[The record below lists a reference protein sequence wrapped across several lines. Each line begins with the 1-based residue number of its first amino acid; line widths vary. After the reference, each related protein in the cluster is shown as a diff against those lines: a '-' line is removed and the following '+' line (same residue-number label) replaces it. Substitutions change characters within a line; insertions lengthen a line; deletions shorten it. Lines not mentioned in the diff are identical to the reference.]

1 MNVIDIDGGLRL
13 IGTAHISSQ
22 SVNLVKDQI
31 EAWEPD
37 VVAVELCQ
45 SRLSSLLEPEAMG
58 SEDLLKIIGEGRSL
72 MILLQSALAAQQRK
86 MGLESGEV
94 PGAELLAAVTAAENS
109 GVPVELIDRD
119 VVITL
124 RRAWSKMGI
133 FEKWRVLNALLWD
146 EDEEDVTIDE
156 ILGDSDLLSSMMEEA
171 RSVAPRAGEVLIDER
186 DAFLA
191 GRIQQIREK
200 GKVLAVIGAGH
211 LTGVEENLRRPSTE
225 VVSEL
230 AKLGESPKKS
240 NMPKLVMGAIPL
252 LLIGALVWMG
262 VKGDVDELMQTAKI
276 WIFLNASLAGF
287 GVMIARGHP
296 ISIIVGAIASPIT
309 SLNPMVGAGW
319 FAGYTQLKVA
329 SPTGKDAQ
337 DFLILDEVSLFWK
350 NRVGRVLMVTALG
363 NMGSAAGAI
372 LAGSAIIGLVIS

>member
-1 MNVIDIDGGLRL
+1 
-13 IGTAHISSQ
+13 
-22 SVNLVKDQI
+22 
-31 EAWEPD
+31 
-37 VVAVELCQ
+37 
-45 SRLSSLLEPEAMG
+45 MG

-86 MGLESGEV
+86 MGLESGEI

-225 VVSEL
+225 VASEL

-337 DFLILDEVSLFWK
+337 DFLMLDEVSLFWK

>member
-31 EAWEPD
+31 EAWGPD
-37 VVAVELCQ
+37 VVAVELCL
-45 SRLSSLLEPEAMG
+45 SRLSSLLEPVAMV
-58 SEDLLKIIGEGRSL
+58 SDDLLKIIVEGRSL

-86 MGLESGEV
+86 MGFESGEV

-133 FEKWRVLNALLWD
+133 FEKWRVLNALLWE
-146 EDEEDVTIDE
+146 EDEEDVAIDE

-191 GRIQQIREK
+191 GRIQQIRGK

-211 LTGVEENLRRPSTE
+211 LSGVEENLGRPSTE
-225 VVSEL
+225 VASEL

-240 NMPKLVMGAIPL
+240 NMPCLCSCSIARHCSWRIFLVPGMKPL
-252 LLIGALVWMG
+252 GVIGAGKWSSSRSTYSTPRL
-262 VKGDVDELMQTAKI
+262 
-276 WIFLNASLAGF
+276 FRFSSASRVVF
-287 GVMIARGHP
+287 SKDRP
-296 ISIIVGAIASPIT
+296 SPF
-309 SLNPMVGAGW
+309 S
-319 FAGYTQLKVA
+319 KVA
-329 SPTGKDAQ
+329 
-337 DFLILDEVSLFWK
+337 I
-350 NRVGRVLMVTALG
+350 VLC
-363 NMGSAAGAI
+363 SAP
-372 LAGSAIIGLVIS
+372 